1 MKLRIIAIAL
11 LGLLGSLLP
20 LPPAL
25 ADQTVASMSAASA
38 LTGTELLYCIQ
49 SGANAKCT
57 VSQIGTYFQTLT
69 FPAANL
75 SAGAI
80 PSSATVNNANWSGT
94 GLALTNIAAIAADSF
109 LLNATGGS
117 ASPTAVALPSCS
129 TGTSAL
135 TYNTSTHAVGCNSIA
150 GGGGNPGPYTVG
162 SVISGSG
169 ALTNPAVNNVYCV
182 NVSGAATLT
191 LPSATTGQRI
201 VLKNCDGSLS
211 TTNTL
216 TISPTSSTIDGA
228 STYVMSTAYQEATFW
243 WNNQGSPQWS
253 TELAP
258 RQQILTF
265 CTATGAGC
273 TYTNCSAGCSW
284 TPPANVQSID
294 VCEIGSGGGAG
305 SGGITTSG
313 TAASGGGAG
322 GAGSTLWGT
331 VRAQDLPGYPSFTS
345 LTAFVGTGGSG
356 GTLAAG
362 LAAAAGVA
370 GSAGNPSYI
379 WDGANYIGI
388 IKAFNG
394 GGGSGAPTGT
404 ASGGGG
410 GGGSTAGG
418 GSTTTSTAG
427 TGGITGGSAGGSGAA
442 GVAANTYPPNMYAG
456 SGGGGTASGALGNA
470 GGNSAT
476 AGATGGGSGAG
487 IAASP
492 AGLAGG
498 TAGTISWGSQL
509 APANSGATQT
519 NGGAGKVPTIPAFC
533 QPGTGG
539 GGGGNSITA
548 GVAAGN
554 GGAGI
559 NGGGGGGGGSAITDG
574 ISNGIPG
581 SGGKGGDGLVRV
593 RVNY

>member
-11 LGLLGSLLP
+11 LGLLESLLP

-117 ASPTAVALPSCS
+117 ASPT
-129 TGTSAL
+129 
-135 TYNTSTHAVGCNSIA
+135 
-150 GGGGNPGPYTVG
+150 
-162 SVISGSG
+162 
-169 ALTNPAVNNVYCV
+169 
-182 NVSGAATLT
+182 ATLT

-581 SGGKGGDGLVRV
+581 TGGKGGDGLVRV